1 MNHKLLKEIK
11 DAGFPQTGERP
22 WYCGGHTF
30 YDDDGNPYN
39 EECAEKSLLQRD
51 DHYCESAGLVAENV
65 VEDPTLEELIEW
77 CGDEF
82 ESLVRVKDGV
92 LDAEWRAY
100 MTEDAFQRIGENCV
114 RDCCG
119 YEAEDTPK
127 EAVARLGLA
136 IHKKDGKETEK
147 NE

>member
-1 MNHKLLKEIK
+1 MNYDLALELKN
-11 DAGFPQTGERP
+11 AGFPFKHDIDFCVQNGCQFEDRP
-22 WYCGGHTF
+22 DPEVYAITH
-30 YDDDGNPYN
+30 
-39 EECAEKSLLQRD
+39 
-51 DHYCESAGLVAENV
+51 V
-65 VEDPTLEELIEW
+65 PTLEELIEW